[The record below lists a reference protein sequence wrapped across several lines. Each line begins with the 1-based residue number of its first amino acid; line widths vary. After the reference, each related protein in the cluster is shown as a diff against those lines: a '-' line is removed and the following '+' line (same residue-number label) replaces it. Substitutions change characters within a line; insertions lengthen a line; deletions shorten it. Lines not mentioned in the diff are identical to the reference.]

1 MNQGERNEYH
11 KTSYGD
17 YRSIEREESIVPE
30 VDQAV
35 GARIFVN
42 RVYNWMFCGL
52 MVTTV
57 LAWATA
63 KYAVSSEAAMR
74 QVIGLALP
82 LMIVELVLVVILS
95 AAVRKMS
102 APVAGVLFIAYSA
115 LNGFTLSPIFLAYTQ
130 TSIFLAFGSCA
141 LMFAATSTF
150 GYVTGMKLDT
160 VGSYCFMGLIGIL
173 IASLVN
179 FFLHSEMLDY
189 ILSYAGVAVFVGL
202 TAWDTQKMRMVGEAN
217 GEEAQSDAMRKVAI
231 LFALNLYLDFI
242 NLFLMLL
249 RIFGRRR

>member
-1 MNQGERNEYH
+1 MNQSERNEYH
-11 KTSYGD
+11 KTTYGD
-17 YRSIEREESIVPE
+17 YRTIERDDALPMDRE
-30 VDQAV
+30 A
-35 GARIFVN
+35 GARVFVN

-52 MVTTV
+52 MITTV
-57 LAWATA
+57 IAWAVA
-63 KYAVSSEAAMR
+63 KYAVGSEAAMR
-74 QVIGLALP
+74 SVMGLALP
-82 LMIVELVLVVILS
+82 LMIVELVLVIVLS
-95 AAVRKMS
+95 AAIRKIS
-102 APVAGVLFIAYSA
+102 AQVAGVLFIAYSA

-202 TAWDTQKMRMVGEAN
+202 TAWDTQKMRMVGEQA

>member
-1 MNQGERNEYH
+1 MNQSERNGYQ

-17 YRSIEREESIVPE
+17 YRTIERDNALPMEQE
-30 VDQAV
+30 A
-35 GARIFVN
+35 GARVFVN

-52 MVTTV
+52 MITTLV
-57 LAWATA
+57 AWGITQLG
-63 KYAVSSEAAMR
+63 EAAFIKAMA
-74 QVIGLALP
+74 LALP
-82 LMIVELVLVVILS
+82 LMIVELLLVIVLS
-95 AAVRKMS
+95 AAIRKMS
-102 APVAGVLFIAYSA
+102 APVAGALFIAYSA
-115 LNGFTLSPIFLAYTQ
+115 MNGLTLSPIFLVYTQ

-150 GYVTGMKLDT
+150 GYMTGMKLDT
-160 VGSYCFMGLIGIL
+160 VGSYCFMGLIGII

-189 ILSYAGVAVFVGL
+189 IISYAGVAIFVGL
-202 TAWDTQKMRMVGEAN
+202 TAWDTQKVRMVGEAN

-231 LFALNLYLDFI
+231 VFALSLYLDFI
-242 NLFLMLL
+242 NLFLYLL